1 MECIRTFINAFY
13 AGMKLNIKFNYNK
26 MEDKLIL
33 LKRQFPT
40 EYEIHRYEIN
50 QTKNLILTTKDLNLA
65 QDIVNGYN
73 KLKIK
78 S

>member
-1 MECIRTFINAFY
+1 
-13 AGMKLNIKFNYNK
+13 

-50 QTKNLILTTKDLNLA
+50 QARNLVLTTTDLEFA
-65 QDIVNGYN
+65 QRLVDSYN
-73 KLKIK
+73 KSLKVTLK
-78 S
+78 K